1 MMARGTAIDPR
12 RLRLRMVRELAARG
26 ITDGRVLEAM
36 SRIPRH
42 LFVPEGLRSRAY
54 EDCPLPIG
62 YGQTISQPSTV
73 ALMSQ
78 MLETSPGMRVL
89 EVGTGSGY
97 QAAVLAAMGC
107 TVYTVE
113 RLKELYQS
121 ARALLQQLDLRA
133 LQRGP
138 GACRLRGSGGRPW
151 LVSPPVVIPCKGDI
165 MSSCSSCS
173 SASGCSSKGNPG
185 GAGCME
191 SAMAR
196 QDQIIADRLAHI
208 RHKIFVMSGKG
219 GVGKSSVTV
228 NTAAALA
235 HRGFKVGILDVDM
248 HGPSVPN
255 LLGLKAT
262 IEMNEKNELI
272 PAMYNEN
279 LAVISMDSFLQDR
292 DQAILWRGPKKTA
305 AIRQFLSDVAWG
317 PLDFLLIDS
326 PPGTGDEHMTILKTI
341 TDAQSVVVTT
351 PQEISLADV
360 RKAVNFLQVAE
371 GRVLGVVENMS
382 GLVCP
387 HCHQEIDLFKKGGG
401 EELAKHYEIPFLGA
415 IPLDPS
421 TVVAADRGVPVVYL
435 EQDCPAKQAFL
446 HLADAIAQ
454 AADSGAAKLVSK
466 S

>member
-1 MMARGTAIDPR
+1 
-12 RLRLRMVRELAARG
+12 
-26 ITDGRVLEAM
+26 
-36 SRIPRH
+36 
-42 LFVPEGLRSRAY
+42 
-54 EDCPLPIG
+54 
-62 YGQTISQPSTV
+62 
-73 ALMSQ
+73 
-78 MLETSPGMRVL
+78 
-89 EVGTGSGY
+89 
-97 QAAVLAAMGC
+97 
-107 TVYTVE
+107 
-113 RLKELYQS
+113 
-121 ARALLQQLDLRA
+121 
-133 LQRGP
+133 
-138 GACRLRGSGGRPW
+138 
-151 LVSPPVVIPCKGDI
+151 

-341 TDAQSVVVTT
+341 TDAQSVTVTT

-371 GRVLGVVENMS
+371 GKVLGVVENMS

-401 EELAKHYEIPFLGA
+401 EELAKHYGIPWRPGPGGA
-415 IPLDPS
+415 PRPGR
-421 TVVAADRGVPVVYL
+421 ARGL
-435 EQDCPAKQAFL
+435 
-446 HLADAIAQ
+446 
-454 AADSGAAKLVSK
+454 S
-466 S
+466 

>member
-1 MMARGTAIDPR
+1 
-12 RLRLRMVRELAARG
+12 
-26 ITDGRVLEAM
+26 M
-36 SRIPRH
+36 SECSGQQGHASIPMTH
-42 LFVPEGLRSRAY
+42 N
-54 EDCPLPIG
+54 
-62 YGQTISQPSTV
+62 
-73 ALMSQ
+73 
-78 MLETSPGMRVL
+78 
-89 EVGTGSGY
+89 Y
-97 QAAVLAAMGC
+97 Q
-107 TVYTVE
+107 
-113 RLKELYQS
+113 LK
-121 ARALLQQLDLRA
+121 
-133 LQRGP
+133 
-138 GACRLRGSGGRPW
+138 
-151 LVSPPVVIPCKGDI
+151 V
-165 MSSCSSCS
+165 
-173 SASGCSSKGNPG
+173 
-185 GAGCME
+185 
-191 SAMAR
+191 
-196 QDQIIADRLAHI
+196 IADNLSGVKHR
-208 RHKIFVMSGKG
+208 IFVMSGKG

>member
-1 MMARGTAIDPR
+1 
-12 RLRLRMVRELAARG
+12 
-26 ITDGRVLEAM
+26 
-36 SRIPRH
+36 
-42 LFVPEGLRSRAY
+42 
-54 EDCPLPIG
+54 
-62 YGQTISQPSTV
+62 
-73 ALMSQ
+73 
-78 MLETSPGMRVL
+78 
-89 EVGTGSGY
+89 
-97 QAAVLAAMGC
+97 
-107 TVYTVE
+107 
-113 RLKELYQS
+113 
-121 ARALLQQLDLRA
+121 
-133 LQRGP
+133 
-138 GACRLRGSGGRPW
+138 
-151 LVSPPVVIPCKGDI
+151 
-165 MSSCSSCS
+165 
-173 SASGCSSKGNPG
+173 
-185 GAGCME
+185 ME

-387 HCHQEIDLFKKGGG
+387 HCHQFKKGGG
-401 EELAKHYEIPFLGA
+401 EELPNTTRSPSWAPSRWIRPRWWPPTGACPWSILNRIALPNRPSCIWPTPSPRLPTAAPRSWSARARRSLGGGLSTPLRGPAFFPFLGSA
-415 IPLDPS
+415 FVIP
-421 TVVAADRGVPVVYL
+421 
-435 EQDCPAKQAFL
+435 
-446 HLADAIAQ
+446 
-454 AADSGAAKLVSK
+454 VSM
-466 S
+466 